1 MMLFSFGK
9 RSSVSPT
16 DLTLDEIWCH
26 LSKVQVRRRYTL
38 TALGILA
45 VVVAPFVAPF
55 AAAASPWYHGVKWFG
70 LALIL
75 AAFLGRSWCM
85 LYLGGHKGAELI
97 QQGPY
102 SVSRNPLYLFSVM
115 AVVGIGAQT
124 GSIVFGLVLAL
135 GVYAVFNYVIGEE
148 EVLLRKVFGSQFDG
162 YCARVPRFWP
172 RVSGWKSDS
181 EVMVDVS
188 GLGRT
193 VRDALPYFL
202 AIPVFALIGY
212 AQVSGWLP
220 VLLRLP

>member
-1 MMLFSFGK
+1 MTLFPSMK
-9 RSSVSPT
+9 RQSATVPEPT
-16 DLTLDEIWCH
+16 LEEIWCH
-26 LSKVQVRRRYTL
+26 LAKVQVRRRHTL
-38 TALGILA
+38 TVWGILA
-45 VVVAPFVAPF
+45 VLASPFVSSF
-55 AAAASPWYHGVKWFG
+55 AATASSWHDGVKWLG
-70 LALIL
+70 LILIL

-85 LYLGGHKGAELI
+85 LYLGGRKGENLI

-102 SVSRNPLYLFSVM
+102 SISRNPLYVFSVM

-124 GSIVFGLVLAL
+124 GSIVFGLVLAI

-148 EVLLRKVFGSQFDG
+148 EILLRKVFGPQYVE
-162 YCARVPRFWP
+162 YCSRVPRFWP
-172 RVSGWKSDS
+172 RFSGWRS
-181 EVMVDVS
+181 EPHVMVDVS

-202 AIPVFALIGY
+202 AVPIFALVAY

>member
-1 MMLFSFGK
+1 MTLFSAVTRPPVPF
-9 RSSVSPT
+9 VEP
-16 DLTLDEIWCH
+16 TLDEIWCH

-45 VVVAPFVAPF
+45 VLAAPFVASF

-70 LALIL
+70 LVLIL

-85 LYLGGHKGAELI
+85 LYLGGHKGADLI

-135 GVYAVFNYVIGEE
+135 GVYAVFNYVIREE
-148 EVLLRKVFGSQFDG
+148 EVLLRKVFGFQFEE
-162 YCARVPRFWP
+162 YSARVPRFWP
-172 RVSGWKSDS
+172 RISGWKSDS
-181 EVMVDVS
+181 ELMIDVS

-202 AIPVFALIGY
+202 AVPVFGLIAY
-212 AQVSGWLP
+212 AQVSGWVP

>member
-1 MMLFSFGK
+1 MTLFPFGK
-9 RSSVSPT
+9 RPSVSSAEP
-16 DLTLDEIWCH
+16 TLDEIWCH

-38 TALGILA
+38 TVLGILA
-45 VVVAPFVAPF
+45 VLVAPFVASF
-55 AAAASPWYHGVKWFG
+55 AAETSPWYQGVKWFG
-70 LALIL
+70 LILIL

-85 LYLGGHKGAELI
+85 LYLGGRKGSELI

-102 SVSRNPLYLFSVM
+102 SISRNPLYVFSVM

-124 GSIVFGLVLAL
+124 GSIVFGAVLAL
-135 GVYAVFNYVIGEE
+135 GVYAVFNYVISEE

-172 RVSGWKSDS
+172 RFSGWKSDPQIT
-181 EVMVDVS
+181 VDVS

-202 AIPVFALIGY
+202 AIPVFAFIAY
-212 AQVSGWLP
+212 AQISGWLP

>member
-1 MMLFSFGK
+1 MTLFAARK
-9 RSSVSPT
+9 RPAVSSVEP
-16 DLTLDEIWCH
+16 TLDEIWCH

-38 TALGILA
+38 TAIGVLA
-45 VVVAPFVAPF
+45 VLVAPFVASM
-55 AAAASPWYHGVKWFG
+55 AAASSPWYHGVKWFG
-70 LALIL
+70 LVLIL
-75 AAFLGRSWCM
+75 AAFLGRSGCM

-102 SVSRNPLYLFSVM
+102 SVSRNPLYLFSVIG
-115 AVVGIGAQT
+115 VVGIGAQT

-135 GVYAVFNYVIGEE
+135 AVYAVFNYVIGEE
-148 EVLLRKVFGSQFDG
+148 EVLLRKVFGSRFDG

-172 RVSGWKSDS
+172 RLSGWKSDP

-202 AIPVFALIGY
+202 AVPVFGFIAY
-212 AQVSGWLP
+212 AQFSGWVP